1 MKYTCNSYT
10 LVKIHVLFQ
19 RKFRNYNRTLF
30 LIVAS
35 VSSAGMTGADIANVV
50 NEAALSAVRM
60 NSVTVNTCHFEE
72 ALHRVIAGAA
82 KKNRVLYLMERERL
96 ATHEAGHAV
105 VGWMLKH
112 TDPLLRV
119 SETRMHLR
127 ELYMCACCFEEI
139 LIIRT
144 GFVSLT

>member
-1 MKYTCNSYT
+1 MKYKSYT
-10 LVKIHVLFQ
+10 LVKIYLLFQ
-19 RKFRNYNRTLF
+19 RKVRNCNSALF
-30 LIVAS
+30 LT

-82 KKNRVLYLMERERL
+82 KKNRVLNLMERERL

-119 SETRMHLR
+119 SETLVYLR
-127 ELYMCACCFEEI
+127 ELYMCA
-139 LIIRT
+139 
-144 GFVSLT
+144 